1 MFSHGRSLLGPLVI
15 IGLLP
20 LIPHG
25 YGMMFF
31 GLAVIGW
38 LVFGLPP
45 IVHRALIRKPLAERL
60 IPKLSK
66 RDSDGEIPESACV

>member
-60 IPKLSK
+60 RWRKH
-66 RDSDGEIPESACV
+66 

>member
-1 MFSHGRSLLGPLVI
+1 MFSHGRSLLGLLVI
-15 IGLLP
+15 IGLLA

-25 YGMMFF
+25 YGMMFS
-31 GLAVIGW
+31 GLAVIAW

-60 IPKLSK
+60 SIYFRPAAASCGGSK
-66 RDSDGEIPESACV
+66 KRR